1 MNRGAF
7 VAFGTLPMFAIPVA
21 AADVVPGGTAFVENR
36 AHFDEAAFAAKVGRA
51 ATIRQVYENIA
62 YRPGVLDNIK
72 NSLNGLQ
79 FGFGIDPSRIA
90 IATAN
95 HGPSSAYTFSDYV
108 WSKYRIGEYFP
119 ILDQDGKPIT
129 RNLNLRRT
137 SAVSGPSDPNLPTSP
152 FQDTSI
158 QALQQRGVIFMT
170 CHTAVEEI
178 AAGLVKRQFAPAGLA
193 PSAVAADI
201 LTHLIDGALV
211 VPSMVATIA
220 IVQQRYGYT
229 YITIQS

>member
-1 MNRGAF
+1 MKRTAF
-7 VAFGTLPMFAIPVA
+7 VAFGTLSAFASSAFA
-21 AADVVPGGTAFVENR
+21 AELVPGGTAFVENR
-36 AHFDEAAFAAKVGRA
+36 AHFNEAAFAATVGRA
-51 ATIRQVYENIA
+51 AAIRQVYENVA
-62 YRPGVLDNIK
+62 FRPSVLDNIK

-119 ILDQDGKPIT
+119 ILDKDGKPIT

-137 SAVSGPSDPNLPTSP
+137 SAVNGPSDPNLPTSP

-158 QALQQRGVIFMT
+158 EALQQRGVIFMT
-170 CHTAVEEI
+170 CHTAVEEL
-178 AAGLVKRQFAPAGLA
+178 AFGLVKRKYAPAGLE